1 MLRTLTTLA
10 TSAAL
15 ALTSLPAQ
23 ADPMIAPKSSL
34 VHKAE
39 VDAGEVAA
47 GLIALGVIAA
57 VIDGAKDKH
66 HQSPPPV
73 PYKVD
78 KITRAYPIHPHHGG
92 HGHSH
97 GGAKRLPSQC
107 LRDVSKPGHSLVLY
121 GQNCLN
127 RSRVEVSHL
136 PQACAV
142 KVHTRQ
148 GLYTGYAPSCLQA
161 RGYRVALR

>member
-1 MLRTLTTLA
+1 MLRALTTLA

-15 ALTSLPAQ
+15 ALTSLPVHAETL
-23 ADPMIAPKSSL
+23 IAPKPSM

-39 VDAGEVAA
+39 VDAAEVAA

-57 VIDGAKDKH
+57 VIDGSKDRRH
-66 HQSPPPV
+66 TPPPAT
-73 PYKVD
+73 YKVD
-78 KITRAYPIHPHHGG
+78 PITRAYPIHPHHGG
-92 HGHSH
+92 HPQFH
-97 GGAKRLPSQC
+97 GSSKRLPNQC

-127 RSRVEVSHL
+127 RSRVDVTRL
-136 PQACAV
+136 PTACAV
-142 KVHTRQ
+142 QVHTRQ
-148 GLYTGYAPSCLQA
+148 GLYTGYEPSCLQA